1 MKFSLVCT
9 LYIIAIHTDV
19 YLSLN
24 GTVIPNHGYVEISGI
39 GSTDDSALLCHTNF
53 PPPSG
58 STNSGGNW
66 WAPNGTR
73 VHYSDVPGFVRNR
86 APMVVRL
93 IRTSGTPPEG
103 IYQCSIMDGEDVNQI
118 VHAGLYNAGQG
129 DFLFTVF
136 LAYYNNGDFCRKS
149 YNL

>member
-9 LYIIAIHTDV
+9 LYNIVTHTDV

-24 GTVIPNHGYVEISGI
+24 GTVIPNHGYVEISGV
-39 GSTDDSALLCHTNF
+39 GSTDDSALLCHTNR
-53 PPPSG
+53 PA
-58 STNSGGNW
+58 TQGNW
-66 WAPNGTR
+66 WAPDGTR
-73 VHYSDVPGFVRNR
+73 VFVTDVPGVTISRGS
-86 APMVVRL
+86 MVVRL
-93 IRTSGTPPEG
+93 KRTSGTPPEG
-103 IYQCSIMDGEDVNQI
+103 IYECTIMDGEDVNQI

>member
-1 MKFSLVCT
+1 MKFSLVCA
-9 LYIIAIHTDV
+9 LYIIVTHTDV

-24 GTVIPNHGYVEISGI
+24 GNVIPNHGYVEISRI
-39 GSTDDSALLCHTNF
+39 GSNDDSALLCHTNK
-53 PPPSG
+53 PPAPG
-58 STNSGGNW
+58 STSSGGDW
-66 WAPNGTR
+66 FAPGRTR
-73 VHYSDVPGFVRNR
+73 VHNSDVPGFVRNR
-86 APMVVRL
+86 GPVVVRL
-93 IRTSGTPPEG
+93 IRTSGDPPEG

-118 VHAGLYNAGQG
+118 VHAGLYNVGQG